1 QGFSDPLVALVLK
14 LDIRGPIQEGTD
26 LVQGLNLL
34 VVHIKSLWV
43 TIMNRNSL
51 LSDSF
56 HVGIKSF
63 VQTHFILD
71 KAHACPLSQSP
82 ILFCC
87 SAVAFSSL
95 PLLSALLDNP
105 FITFS
110 ARSHWLLKFH
120 FTG

>member
-1 QGFSDPLVALVLK
+1 LTLNGK

-26 LVQGLNLL
+26 LVQSLNLL
-34 VVHIKSLWV
+34 VVHIKSPWV

-71 KAHACPLSQSP
+71 KAYSRDIISVNPYRLNN
-82 ILFCC
+82 LRT
-87 SAVAFSSL
+87 SS
-95 PLLSALLDNP
+95 
-105 FITFS
+105 
-110 ARSHWLLKFH
+110 
-120 FTG
+120 